1 MTRLLWLCVLLLLAS
16 CAAKP
21 TAAGAETQL
30 LATFTAAKRAYESG
44 ELTMAEQGLLAVV
57 AQNPKFSEAY
67 YYLGN
72 IYIRRVQL
80 EQAIDAYER
89 CLELDPEHLNAL
101 FNASVADGVRARRRL
116 ERLKSLLPANHP
128 ITESTEIYR
137 AELTDTLGRVVGNRP
152 ITVIN

>member
-1 MTRLLWLCVLLLLAS
+1 MSRFFWLFFLIAAG
-16 CAAKP
+16 CAAQP
-21 TAAGAETQL
+21 SATGAESQL

-44 ELTMAEQGLLAVV
+44 ELTAAEQGLLAVV
-57 AQNPKFSEAY
+57 AQSPKFSEAY

-116 ERLKSLLPANHP
+116 ERLKSLLPDNHP
-128 ITESTEIYR
+128 ITESMELYR
-137 AELTDTLGRVVGNRP
+137 LELTETLGRVVGNRP
-152 ITVIN
+152 ITAIN